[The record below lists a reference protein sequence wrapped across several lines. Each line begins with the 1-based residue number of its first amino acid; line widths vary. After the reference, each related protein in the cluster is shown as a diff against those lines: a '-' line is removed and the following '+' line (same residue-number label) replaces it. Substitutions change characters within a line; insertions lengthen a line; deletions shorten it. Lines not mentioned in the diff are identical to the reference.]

1 MFFNYLRFFACT
13 ERQLIRKEL
22 NDIWYFRQDTGLMFG
37 NYAACYCLIIC
48 PLAGGTGPS
57 FATTHTGATA
67 MEDWFPLSR
76 IARTVK

>member
-1 MFFNYLRFFACT
+1 MYSNCLRISAFT
-13 ERQLIRKEL
+13 RHQLIREGL
-22 NDIWYFRQDTGLMFG
+22 NDIWYFRQDTGLVFG
-37 NYAACYCLIIC
+37 NYAACYRLIIC
-48 PLAGGTGPS
+48 PRAGGTGPS